1 MAQVGPRAG
10 ESAPTCAR
18 AGGFAQWSPEVW
30 ISKEESCALLNWVT
44 DIYEKVPEL
53 LFLHSLKPTTRSGGE
68 SSSGEL
74 VPARI
79 LDDWCSTLAETEFKP

>member
-10 ESAPTCAR
+10 ESAPTRAR
-18 AGGFAQWSPEVW
+18 AGGFAQWSPKVW

-53 LFLHSLKPTTRSGGE
+53 LFLHSLKPTTRSG
-68 SSSGEL
+68 EL